1 MIFLINLNLIWLVMN
16 KNNVMNLDFKIVKK
30 ILIKNLWV

>member
-16 KNNVMNLDFKIVKK
+16 KKNVMNLDFKIVKK
-30 ILIKNLWV
+30 FIIKSLWV

>member
-16 KNNVMNLDFKIVKK
+16 KKNVMNLDFKIVKK